1 MSRPDPYGAAESRGW
16 DRPAPLPWP
25 ETDLEPQPWQRP
37 GGGAE
42 AYAESPGR
50 TRPAA
55 DPYAPPWPD
64 DARYDAPRGRRSYED
79 HPGPGRDDR
88 AYQGADR
95 GWREQAGHRDD
106 LAPPGIDRDERDR
119 RDRGPTRADEP
130 DRWDAGPAYRDEG
143 DPWDR
148 DPTHRDERDRWAAGP
163 HHRGPGPGPREEPPY
178 RDAGSDP
185 RDRAYDEPV
194 RGSRS
199 DMPDDEYPTA
209 QIAPVRDEST
219 GPLTAVADDPAPGRR
234 SGRRGRGRRR
244 ASADRPATTQPAAG
258 RAGRN
263 LPAAIGVG
271 LALGAAIV
279 LPLFLYPLAFLAVIA
294 AAVGIG
300 IWEMA
305 RAVRRS
311 GAHPPLVPLIAGGV
325 ITVGLAW
332 FAGPDAQSLGLLV
345 TVLGAMIWRLG
356 DGPGN
361 YQRDLTAATLIAVY
375 VPFLGGFAAMLAAAP
390 DDGPFR
396 VLVTLVAVV
405 LSDTGGYAAGVAFGK
420 HPMAP
425 RISPKKSWEG
435 FAGSVTAAAAGS
447 ALLLWLLL
455 DVAPWWGALFGV
467 AISCAAVVGDLAESM
482 IKRDLGVKDMSNLLP
497 GHGGLMD
504 RLDSILFAVPTAYL
518 LLAVL
523 VPMAG

>member
-1 MSRPDPYGAAESRGW
+1 MSHPDPYGNAEPRGW

-25 ETDLEPQPWQRP
+25 ETDLEPGPWRRP
-37 GGGAE
+37 DAGPE
-42 AYAESPGR
+42 AYARPPG
-50 TRPAA
+50 RPAA
-55 DPYAPPWPD
+55 DPYTRPADGYGGPRGRGPYDGPPAPERGWRDEP
-64 DARYDAPRGRRSYED
+64 APRG
-79 HPGPGRDDR
+79 
-88 AYQGADR
+88 
-95 GWREQAGHRDD
+95 AGHAD
-106 LAPPGIDRDERDR
+106 LGR
-119 RDRGPTRADEP
+119 RHQ
-130 DRWDAGPAYRDEG
+130 DAGPGGFRTA
-143 DPWDR
+143 DR
-148 DPTHRDERDRWAAGP
+148 DQWDQ
-163 HHRGPGPGPREEPPY
+163 
-178 RDAGSDP
+178 DP
-185 RDRAYDEPV
+185 RDRGRDLDPRDRGRALDPRDRGRDADPRERYDATP
-194 RGSRS
+194 R
-199 DMPDDEYPTA
+199 DDEYPTA
-209 QIAPVRDEST
+209 QIAPVRDEPT
-219 GPLTAVADDPAPGRR
+219 TQLAPVRDEPGPDREQPAARR
-234 SGRRGRGRRR
+234 SRGRRR
-244 ASADRPATTQPAAG
+244 ASADRPPTVQPKTS

-279 LPLFLYPLAFLAVIA
+279 VPLFFYLPAFLAVVA
-294 AAVGIG
+294 AAVAIG
-300 IWEMA
+300 SWEMA

-311 GAHPPLVPLIAGGV
+311 GAHPPLVPLVAGGV
-325 ITVGLAW
+325 ITIGLAW
-332 FAGPDAQSLGLLV
+332 FAGPDALCLGLLV
-345 TVLGAMIWRLG
+345 TVLGTMIWRLG

-390 DDGPFR
+390 DDGHLR

-425 RISPKKSWEG
+425 TISPKKSWEG

-455 DVAPWWGALFGV
+455 DVAPWWGAVFGV
-467 AISCAAVVGDLAESM
+467 AISVAAVLGDLAESM

-518 LLAVL
+518 LLAVF